1 MREKSIKAN
10 VVLNTIRLIS
20 SILLPMISYPYISRV
35 LGPISLGKVDF
46 AASIINYFT
55 IISSLGIPSY
65 GVICCSKIRN
75 DKGRLKKTV
84 AELLSINLVLTSVS
98 YLLLIISI
106 ILIPQ
111 LQSKQ
116 KVILIYSITLICT
129 TLGIDWL
136 YSALE
141 EFKYI
146 TIRSIIFKII
156 SVALMLLLIRSPD
169 DYIQYECILIFS
181 TVGSNVLNFLHARNY
196 IDFRKIDLHDLKKHF
211 TPIIIFASASIASTI
226 NANTDTTMLGL
237 LKDDYEVG
245 LYGFSVKFKN
255 LLININNAAL
265 TVIVPRLSYYVGKN
279 DKKQFDALLKKAAD
293 SVMAI
298 ACGIP
303 IFFCAFSKEIIE
315 IIGGSNYSE
324 AVWTMIVLNL
334 CVIVLGA
341 TWIMGVGILQ
351 TFGRQNQ
358 YAKTMWLAT
367 MVNVCMNLL
376 LIPNF
381 GATGAA
387 VATLCTELFN
397 AFMFYYYSKDILSNN
412 LGWISYWKLLTVAL
426 IESYIIK
433 YVFSLMQV
441 NLLMKFMIASIS
453 YGMLYGASVL
463 LLLPNVRII
472 ASQVLNSIFRQKPDN
487 K

>member
-111 LQSKQ
+111 FQSKQ

-169 DYIQYECILIFS
+169 DYIQYECILIF
-181 TVGSNVLNFLHARNY
+181 RQ
-196 IDFRKIDLHDLKKHF
+196 
-211 TPIIIFASASIASTI
+211 
-226 NANTDTTMLGL
+226 LGL
-237 LKDDYEVG
+237 M
-245 LYGFSVKFKN
+245 S
-255 LLININNAAL
+255 
-265 TVIVPRLSYYVGKN
+265 
-279 DKKQFDALLKKAAD
+279 
-293 SVMAI
+293 
-298 ACGIP
+298 
-303 IFFCAFSKEIIE
+303 
-315 IIGGSNYSE
+315 
-324 AVWTMIVLNL
+324 
-334 CVIVLGA
+334 
-341 TWIMGVGILQ
+341 
-351 TFGRQNQ
+351 
-358 YAKTMWLAT
+358 
-367 MVNVCMNLL
+367 
-376 LIPNF
+376 
-381 GATGAA
+381 
-387 VATLCTELFN
+387 
-397 AFMFYYYSKDILSNN
+397 
-412 LGWISYWKLLTVAL
+412 
-426 IESYIIK
+426 
-433 YVFSLMQV
+433 
-441 NLLMKFMIASIS
+441 
-453 YGMLYGASVL
+453 
-463 LLLPNVRII
+463 
-472 ASQVLNSIFRQKPDN
+472 
-487 K
+487 